1 MRLRMTIAIIIML
14 FTVPFWGEM
23 AELIVTLT
31 EAVQ

>member
-1 MRLRMTIAIIIML
+1 MRFRMFLALIILL